1 MNETSN
7 LEVMEY
13 GVVRIADDV
22 VGTIANIAATEIQGV
37 NGLSGGIAG
46 ELVEMFG
53 KKNLTKGVK
62 VNTEEKT
69 VEIDLNIIVDFGIK
83 IPEVAWEI
91 QEAVKRSVESMTGL
105 AVKVV
110 NVHVVG
116 INLKEEKPATT
127 V

>member
-1 MNETSN
+1 MNEASN

-13 GVVRIADDV
+13 GEVRIADDV

-37 NGLSGGIAG
+37 NGLSGGITG
-46 ELVEMFG
+46 DLVEMFG

-105 AVKVV
+105 TVKVV

-116 INLKEEKPATT
+116 INLKEEKPTAT

>member
-1 MNETSN
+1 MNEASN

-13 GVVRIADDV
+13 GEVRIADDV

-37 NGLSGGIAG
+37 KGLSGGIAG
-46 ELVEMFG
+46 DLVEMFG

-69 VEIDLNIIVDFGIK
+69 VELDLNIIVDFGIK

-105 AVKVV
+105 KVKVV

-116 INLKEEKPATT
+116 INLKEESPSTAL
-127 V
+127 

>member
-1 MNETSN
+1 MSETSN

-13 GVVRIADDV
+13 GDVRIADDV

-46 ELVEMFG
+46 DLVEIFG
-53 KKNLTKGVK
+53 KKNFTKGVK
-62 VNTEEKT
+62 VNTEEKS
-69 VEIDLNIIVDFGIK
+69 VELDLNIIVDFGIK

-105 AVKVV
+105 TVKVV

-116 INLKEEKPATT
+116 INLKEEKPAST

>member
-1 MNETSN
+1 MNEASN

-13 GVVRIADDV
+13 GEVRIADDV

-37 NGLSGGIAG
+37 KGLSGGIAG
-46 ELVEMFG
+46 DLVEMFG

-69 VEIDLNIIVDFGIK
+69 VELDLNIIVDFGIK

-105 AVKVV
+105 KVKVV

-116 INLKEEKPATT
+116 INLKEESPNAAL
-127 V
+127 

>member
-1 MNETSN
+1 MSETSN

>member
-46 ELVEMFG
+46 DLVEMFG

-127 V
+127 L

>member
-1 MNETSN
+1 MSETSN

-46 ELVEMFG
+46 DLVEIFG

-69 VEIDLNIIVDFGIK
+69 VELDLNIIVDFGIK

-116 INLKEEKPATT
+116 INLKEEKPAAT